1 MSGTPSRFDRGVE
14 LAPVGGL
21 MVALLI
27 LLRLYGV
34 HVEIQDPNVGLAI
47 RKEAGQGYVAQFYS
61 SVAAWLIL
69 NGIGVYVSPLGLR
82 ELAAERADPV
92 RLLLRRGFCLLLAER
107 PFAAR
112 TTAPRSKGRTRASL
126 TDSPCIS
133 RVTLARVPRSCY
145 GRRALTA
152 AVAPFGYPTGSSA
165 TLAVREANPPASRPP
180 RLLDRVRQ
188 AIRIRHYS
196 RRTEKAYVAW
206 TRRYILFHGKRH
218 PSEMGAAEMT
228 QYLSSLATQ
237 GNVSASTQNQ
247 ALSALLFLYREV
259 LGQDLPW
266 LDDVVRAKRTARLP
280 VVLARDEVRAVL
292 RQLRGTHRLM
302 AILLYGAGLRLLEC
316 ARLRVKDVDFAR
328 NQIIVRTGKG
338 EKDRATPLP
347 VVVNADLA
355 AHLEVVKRQHDI
367 DLQHGAG
374 WVELPW
380 ALARKYPNAGREW
393 AWHWVFPATRIYVDR
408 ESGQHR
414 RHHLH
419 ESVLQR
425 AVKDAVRRA
434 GIPKRATCHTLRHSF
449 ATHLLEEGRDI
460 RTVQELLGHRDVAT
474 TQIYTHVLNQGP
486 AGVRS
491 PADRMDL

>member
-1 MSGTPSRFDRGVE
+1 
-14 LAPVGGL
+14 

-247 ALSALLFLYREV
+247 APSALLFL
-259 LGQDLPW
+259 
-266 LDDVVRAKRTARLP
+266 
-280 VVLARDEVRAVL
+280 
-292 RQLRGTHRLM
+292 
-302 AILLYGAGLRLLEC
+302 
-316 ARLRVKDVDFAR
+316 
-328 NQIIVRTGKG
+328 
-338 EKDRATPLP
+338 
-347 VVVNADLA
+347 
-355 AHLEVVKRQHDI
+355 
-367 DLQHGAG
+367 
-374 WVELPW
+374 
-380 ALARKYPNAGREW
+380 
-393 AWHWVFPATRIYVDR
+393 YVDR

-414 RHHLH
+414 RRHLH